1 LLDKPYDLARA
12 VTPMNSTQIP
22 DTPATAGSDFAE
34 LSRLIKDAGLLR
46 RRRRYYSVRIGLNL
60 AAFGAGWVAFAYLGD
75 SWWQLFLAAFFAMMF
90 AQLSFIGHDAGH
102 KQIFRTRRAND
113 ATGIVHGG
121 LTGLSYGWW
130 IATHARH
137 HANPNN
143 EDEDPDVDIS
153 SLAFSKA
160 QSSQK
165 RGFLRWM
172 AKYQAFLF
180 FPLLLLEGL
189 NLHVSSVK
197 AVLRKD
203 LRRRKL
209 ESALLIAHLVAY
221 LAAVFIVLSPL
232 TGIIFIL
239 VHQFLW
245 GLYMGCSFAPNHK
258 GMEMLSAGHK
268 LDFLRKQVLT
278 SRNVRGG
285 RIVDFALGGLNYQ
298 IEHHLFPS
306 MARPN
311 LKHAQVIVRQFCDRH
326 GISYAQCG
334 WARSYGYVLQHLHE
348 VSEPLRAK
356 KVAA

>member
-1 LLDKPYDLARA
+1 
-12 VTPMNSTQIP
+12 VTSTQVR
-22 DTPATAGSDFAE
+22 DTPATPGSDFAE
-34 LSRLIKDAGLLR
+34 LSRLIKAAGLLKR
-46 RRRRYYSVRIGLNL
+46 RRRHYAMRIGLTL
-60 AAFGAGWVAFAYLGD
+60 GAFAGGWVAFVFLGD
-75 SWWQLFLAAFFAMMF
+75 TWWTLFLAAFFAVVF
-90 AQLSFIGHDAGH
+90 GQLSFIGHDAGH
-102 KQIFRTRRAND
+102 KQIFQSRKAND
-113 ATGIVHGG
+113 ATGFVHGG

-130 IATHARH
+130 MGTHTRH
-137 HANPNN
+137 HANPNH
-143 EDEDPDVDIS
+143 EDEDPDVDIAV
-153 SLAFSKA
+153 LAFTKA
-160 QSSQK
+160 QSVQK

-189 NLHVSSVK
+189 SLHVSSVK

-203 LRRRKL
+203 IRRRKL
-209 ESALLIAHLVAY
+209 ESALLIAHVVIY

-232 TGIIFIL
+232 VGIVFII

-258 GMEMLSAGHK
+258 GMEMLTAGHK

-285 RIVDFALGGLNYQ
+285 PVVDFALGGLNYQ

-306 MARPN
+306 MPRPN
-311 LKHAQVIVRQFCDRH
+311 LKHAQVIVREFCARH

-348 VSEPLRAK
+348 SSAPLRAK
-356 KVAA
+356 AEVPA

>member
-1 LLDKPYDLARA
+1 M
-12 VTPMNSTQIP
+12 TSTQVP
-22 DTPATAGSDFAE
+22 DTPSTAGSDFAE
-34 LSRLIKDAGLLR
+34 LSRLIKAAGLLQR
-46 RRRRYYSVRIGLNL
+46 RRRHYAVRIGLNL
-60 AAFGAGWVAFAYLGD
+60 VAFGGGWVAFVFLGD
-75 SWWQLFLAAFFAMMF
+75 SWWQLVLAAFFAMMF

-102 KQIFRTRRAND
+102 KQIFSSRKAND
-113 ATGIVHGG
+113 ATGFVHGG

-130 IATHARH
+130 VGTHSRH
-137 HANPNN
+137 HANPNH
-143 EDEDPDVDIS
+143 EDEDPDVDIAA
-153 SLAFSKA
+153 LAFSKA
-160 QSSQK
+160 QSAQK

-197 AVLRKD
+197 AVLQKD
-203 LRRRKL
+203 IRRRKL

-258 GMEMLSAGHK
+258 GMEMLTAGHK

-285 RIVDFALGGLNYQ
+285 WLVDNALGGLNYQ
-298 IEHHLFPS
+298 IEHHLFPAMPS
-306 MARPN
+306 PN
-311 LKHAQVIVRQFCDRH
+311 LRRAQPIVQRYCAEIGVSYEVTSLTD
-326 GISYAQCG
+326 SYAQ
-334 WARSYGYVLQHLHE
+334 ALRHLHE
-348 VSEPLRAK
+348 VGAELRA
-356 KVAA
+356 A

>member
-1 LLDKPYDLARA
+1 MTSLQALETTR
-12 VTPMNSTQIP
+12 
-22 DTPATAGSDFAE
+22 GSDFAE

-46 RRRRYYSVRIGLNL
+46 RRRRYYAVRIGLNL
-60 AAFGAGWVAFAYLGD
+60 AAFGGGWVAFAYLGD
-75 SWWQLFLAAFFAMMF
+75 SWWQLLLAAFFAMMF
-90 AQLSFIGHDAGH
+90 AQLSFVGHDAGH
-102 KQIFRTRRAND
+102 KQIFRSRRAND
-113 ATGIVHGG
+113 ATGFVHGG

-130 IATHARH
+130 IGTHARH
-137 HANPNN
+137 HANPNH
-143 EDEDPDVDIS
+143 EDEDPDVDIAA
-153 SLAFSKA
+153 LAFSRA
-160 QSSQK
+160 QSSRK
-165 RGFLRWM
+165 RGFLRWV

-209 ESALLIAHLVAY
+209 ESALLIAHL
-221 LAAVFIVLSPL
+221 AAVFIVLSPL
-232 TGIIFIL
+232 TGVIFIL

-258 GMEMLSAGHK
+258 GMEMLSTGHE

-278 SRNVRGG
+278 SRNIRGG
-285 RIVDFALGGLNYQ
+285 RVVDFALGGLNYQ

-311 LKHAQVIVRQFCDRH
+311 LRHAQVIVRDFCARH
-326 GISYAQCG
+326 GIAYAQCG

-348 VSEPLRAK
+348 VGEPLRTAK
-356 KVAA
+356 A